1 MRESR
6 ALAAPQQAPS
16 LPLAPVASM
25 DAPTAASP
33 VPPMDKHE
41 VLVLAVFLGV
51 YLGMALGRWPASAI
65 DRTGT
70 PLSAAFLLLFFDA
83 ETGASAAGIDTGT
96 QIGRP
101 HVGTPATIA
110 QP

>member
-33 VPPMDKHE
+33 VPPMDQHE

-51 YLGMALGRWPASAI
+51 YLGMALWRWPALAI
-65 DRTGT
+65 DRTGIA
-70 PLSAAFLLLFFDA
+70 LCGAIVLLFFHA
-83 ETGASAAGIDTGT
+83 ETGASADRKST
-96 QIGRP
+96 RLNSS
-101 HVGTPATIA
+101 H
-110 QP
+110 

>member
-6 ALAAPQQAPS
+6 ALAASQQAPS

-33 VPPMDKHE
+33 VPPMDQHE

-51 YLGMALGRWPASAI
+51 YLGMALGRWPALAI
-65 DRTGT
+65 DRTGIA
-70 PLSAAFLLLFFDA
+70 LCGAIVLLFFDA

-96 QIGRP
+96 QIRRA
-101 HVGTPATIA
+101 HV
-110 QP
+110 